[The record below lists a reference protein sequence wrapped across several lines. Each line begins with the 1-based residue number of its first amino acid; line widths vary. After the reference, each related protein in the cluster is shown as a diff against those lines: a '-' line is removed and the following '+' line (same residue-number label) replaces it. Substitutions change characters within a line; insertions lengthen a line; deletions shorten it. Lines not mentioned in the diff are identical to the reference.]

1 MKADAIGLYVH
12 IPFCLKKCN
21 YCDFCS
27 FDSFDKDTRKSYIS
41 SLIKEIKSYERDEKI
56 AVDTIFFGGGTPSLL
71 ESHEFESI
79 VIAIRKTFSVSEDCE
94 FTVEVNPKTAST
106 EKMLFFKNQGVN
118 RISIGLQTIH
128 ENERKILGRIH
139 CFQDF
144 SDAYSSAIESS
155 ISNVSVDVMYGIP
168 EQTKES
174 FMKTLEFAINHNP
187 SHISVYGLIL
197 EEDTRFWDLRDKLS
211 LPSEDDE
218 CEMYY
223 AACEYLK
230 ARGYS
235 HYEISNY
242 SKPGFESRHNLKYW
256 KNESYIGVGIS
267 AYSYFEGHRYGNT
280 KNMSEYLSKDKA
292 QYISDDVIDRETC
305 SFEYAMLALRL
316 NEGISLSEYKQK
328 FGCDFI
334 SSRENKIREYIE
346 YGYMMKTDDRLF
358 LTEKGFYVSNTILS
372 ELL

>member
-27 FDSFDKDTRKSYIS
+27 FDSLEDEVRKKYIS
-41 SLIKEIKSYERDEKI
+41 SLIKEIKSYIREEKI
-56 AVDTIFFGGGTPSLL
+56 TVDTIFFGGGTPSLL
-71 ESHEFESI
+71 NPCEFESI
-79 VIAIRKTFSVSEDCE
+79 VIAIRETLNVSANCE
-94 FTVEVNPKTAST
+94 FTVEVNPKTVSVD
-106 EKMLFFKNQGVN
+106 KMLFLKSCGVN
-118 RISIGLQTIH
+118 RVSIGLQTIH

-139 CFQDF
+139 DCGDF
-144 SDAYSSAIESS
+144 EDAYSAVLESG

-174 FMKTLEFAINHNP
+174 FLKTLKFVVNHNP
-187 SHISVYGLIL
+187 SHISVYGLII
-197 EEDTRFWDLRDKLS
+197 EEGTKFWDLRDRLS

-223 AACEYLK
+223 SACEYLRK
-230 ARGYS
+230 NGYS

-242 SKPGFESRHNLKYW
+242 SKNGFESKHNLKYW
-256 KNESYIGVGIS
+256 RNENYIGVGIA
-267 AYSYFEGHRYGNT
+267 AYSYFDGHRYGNT
-280 KNMSEYLSKDKA
+280 KNMCEYLSEDKA
-292 QYISDDVIDRETC
+292 QYISDEVLDSESC

-316 NEGISLSEYKQK
+316 REGIVLSEYKNK
-328 FGCDFI
+328 FGFDFG
-334 SSRENKIREYIE
+334 SSREHKIKEYIK

-358 LTEKGFYVSNTILS
+358 LTEKGFYVSNTILA

>member
-12 IPFCLKKCN
+12 IPFCLRKCN

-27 FDSFDKDTRKSYIS
+27 FDSLENGVRENYIS
-41 SLIKEIKSYERDEKI
+41 SLIKEIKSYRREEKI

-71 ESHEFESI
+71 EPCEFESI
-79 VIAIRKTFSVSEDCE
+79 VTAIRETFSVSSNCE
-94 FTVEVNPKTAST
+94 FTVEVNPKTANV
-106 EKMLFFKNQGVN
+106 EKMLLFKTQGVN

-139 CFQDF
+139 DYHDF
-144 SDAYSSAIESS
+144 ADAYSAALESG

-168 EQTKES
+168 EQTKFS
-174 FMKTLEFAINHNP
+174 FLETLGFVVSLNP

-197 EEDTRFWDLRDKLS
+197 EEGTRFWDSRDELS
-211 LPSEDDE
+211 LPNEDGE

-223 AACEYLK
+223 SACEYLK
-230 ARGYS
+230 KNGYS

-242 SKPGFESRHNLKYW
+242 SKPGFESKHNLKYW
-256 KNESYIGVGIS
+256 RNEGYIGVGIS

-280 KNMSEYLSKDKA
+280 KIMSEYLSEEKA
-292 QYISDDVIDRETC
+292 QYISDDVIDSEVC
-305 SFEYAMLALRL
+305 AFEYAMLRFRL
-316 NEGISLSEYKQK
+316 KEGISLSEYKNK
-328 FGCDFI
+328 FGFDFI
-334 SSRENKIREYIE
+334 CSREDKIKEYIKC
-346 YGYMMKTDDRLF
+346 GYMKKTDDRLF
-358 LTEKGFYVSNTILS
+358 LTEKGFYVSNAILA